1 MNKSNSF
8 DEENNKQIKSVFQS
22 GHFDMVNSVR
32 STNGSS
38 NLTIFNGNK
47 IQAKQTESRYR
58 VNMISPVRHS
68 QTK

>member
-8 DEENNKQIKSVFQS
+8 DDESNKQINSLFQS

-38 NLTIFNGNK
+38 NLSIFNGNK

-58 VNMISPVRHS
+58 VNMMSPVRHS